1 MTRLQVI
8 LTDEQ
13 DDRLAKLARKRRSSK
28 ARLVREGI
36 DLVLRQDTNDAND
49 ASDPLLDL
57 IGQAGRIGRRD
68 VSRRHDACLAA
79 AERAGNR

>member
-1 MTRLQVI
+1 MTRLQVV
-8 LTDEQ
+8 LTNEQ
-13 DDRLAKLARKRRSSK
+13 DDRLAKLAQKRRISK

-36 DLVLRQDTNDAND
+36 DRLLRQDGED

-57 IGQAGRIGRRD
+57 IGQAGRIGRSD
-68 VSRRHDACLAA
+68 VSHRHDVYLAA

>member
-8 LTDEQ
+8 LTNEQ
-13 DDRLAKLARKRRSSK
+13 DDRLAKLAQKRRISK

-36 DLVLRQDTNDAND
+36 DRLLRQDGDN

-68 VSRRHDACLAA
+68 VSHHHDAYLAM
-79 AERAGNR
+79 AERARNQ